1 MNFRLVSC
9 LLFLLLPATYVV
21 ADSRINLSA
30 DIIVEENNNSLNA
43 KINYFKN
50 KGDNTKYIRITN
62 KTVITPLMLT
72 FPDIDFSIAAKN
84 GHGTIASIGKNFV
97 WVEPGSDVVLRINEG
112 VKFYDFIPV
121 VYMVGKKKPKVL
133 TVVTGKE
140 INAAKESI
148 IITYKDSPEFIRI
161 TNNDVVNSVSNFD
174 EVSKIKSGFSNL
186 KVSRFTSIN
195 LDKEVYII
203 SRNGM
208 LGGSQYFTKNLIAYP
223 NENIIIKATG
233 VTHVKK

>member
-1 MNFRLVSC
+1 M
-9 LLFLLLPATYVV
+9 
-21 ADSRINLSA
+21 
-30 DIIVEENNNSLNA
+30 
-43 KINYFKN
+43 
-50 KGDNTKYIRITN
+50 
-62 KTVITPLMLT
+62 
-72 FPDIDFSIAAKN
+72 
-84 GHGTIASIGKNFV
+84 

-133 TVVTGKE
+133 TVVTGKG

-174 EVSKIKSGFSNL
+174 EVSKIKSGFSNV

-223 NENIIIKATG
+223 NENLIIKATG

>member
-1 MNFRLVSC
+1 MKFKIVSC
-9 LLFLLLPATYVV
+9 LIYLLMPASYVL
-21 ADSRINLSA
+21 ADSQIYLSA
-30 DIIVEENNNSLNA
+30 DIIVEQNNNNLTA
-43 KINYFKN
+43 KVGYFKS
-50 KGDNTKYIRITN
+50 KDERTKFIRITN
-62 KTVITPLMLT
+62 ETVITPLMLT
-72 FPDIDFSIAAKN
+72 FPDIDFTIAAKN

-121 VYMVGKKKPKVL
+121 VYMVGKHKPKVL

-148 IITYKDSPEFIRI
+148 IIAYKDSPELIRVAD
-161 TNNDVVNSVSNFD
+161 NDVVNSISNLD
-174 EVSKIKSGFSNL
+174 EVSKIKNGFFN
-186 KVSRFTSIN
+186 VTVRRFTSIN

-208 LGGSQYFTKNLIAYP
+208 LGGSQYFTKDLIAYP
-223 NENIIIKATG
+223 NENIIIKNTG

>member
-30 DIIVEENNNSLNA
+30 DIIVEENNNNLNA